1 VKKLT
6 KDQIAQH
13 TKLSAELNDV
23 REKLEAAVKRFNEK
37 VAVEFSELE
46 TIVEALNEKTSEANA
61 FIEEIHDE
69 QESFY
74 DERSEK
80 WQEGD
85 AGSAYSD
92 WMSTWEI
99 SIEPIELMDLPAQD
113 VPQIEGLED
122 FESLETECSS

>member
-1 VKKLT
+1 MKKLT